1 MQHGKSYIRDSE
13 NFLSKIRYFTSTP
26 YGLFLVTA
34 EVDSIPVYVI
44 HMGLMA
50 LSLLLKIRRKS
61 KYLLAIYL
69 KWLNLSWVIVALN
82 FLMKFP
88 IDSRTVIGTK
98 FAPPALV
105 FIWTK

>member
-13 NFLSKIRYFTSTP
+13 NFLSKIRYFTSIP

-50 LSLLLKIRRKS
+50 LSLLLKVRRKS

-69 KWLNLSWVIVALN
+69 K
-82 FLMKFP
+82 
-88 IDSRTVIGTK
+88 
-98 FAPPALV
+98 
-105 FIWTK
+105 

>member
-13 NFLSKIRYFTSTP
+13 NFLSKIRYFTSKP

-34 EVDSIPVYVI
+34 EVDSIPVHVI

-50 LSLLLKIRRKS
+50 LSLLLKIRRTS

-69 KWLNLSWVIVALN
+69 K
-82 FLMKFP
+82 
-88 IDSRTVIGTK
+88 
-98 FAPPALV
+98 
-105 FIWTK
+105 